1 MGAEAIRPQ
10 PAVLAGGT
18 QWLLLAARTLY
29 CLGCL
34 TLPLLVVR
42 ASGITASDA
51 LFAMAL
57 LMAAAAVVGRGQ
69 LPKLHG
75 LGVIVVAGAG
85 YTVAALLSS
94 LTLPADALIGSA
106 FAAVKFFYL
115 TAVWFALGIFVLP
128 SFTHT
133 VSAVSFWTLG
143 CALSGLG
150 GLAQTVIDPT
160 VIPLTESIVGRAV
173 GFTGHPNDL
182 GASLG
187 IALAPALALATGT
200 ALSRFRRLL
209 TGACLTL
216 VVTGLIL
223 SASASGII
231 SAVAAVATWI
241 VLTGRTRLGLIL
253 AGIGAAVL
261 VAVGVLLET
270 ASVELSAVADLYAL
284 SEGGKGGT
292 FAERIDTF
300 VAAWEEISAQP
311 LLGVGTVAGGRLT
324 RVGLATHNV
333 LLGAW
338 FETGVLGMLSLLLI
352 LLAAFWISRRALQ
365 LAVDREVRNLVAAL
379 VGAEVAFSIYSMTA
393 PGLYQRYGW
402 ISVAL
407 IFAMYNSLRLHYVT
421 HSRWNNA

>member
-1 MGAEAIRPQ
+1 MGAEALRQ
-10 PAVLAGGT
+10 QAVPAADGSR
-18 QWLLLAARTLY
+18 WLLLVARALY

-34 TLPLLVVR
+34 TLPLLVLR
-42 ASGITASDA
+42 AGGVTASDA
-51 LFAMAL
+51 LFAIAL
-57 LMAAAAVVGRGQ
+57 LLTAAAVAGRGH

-75 LGVIVVAGAG
+75 LGVIVIAGAG
-85 YTVAALLSS
+85 YTAAALLSS
-94 LTLPADALIGSA
+94 LTLPVDELVGSV

-115 TAVWFALGIFVLP
+115 TAVWFALGILVLP
-128 SFTHT
+128 SFAHT

-150 GLAQTVIDPT
+150 GLAQTVIDPAI
-160 VIPLTESIVGRAV
+160 IPLTESIVGRAV

-187 IALAPALALATGT
+187 IALAPALALATGS
-200 ALSRFRRLL
+200 ALSRFRRVL
-209 TGACLTL
+209 TAACLTL
-216 VVTGLIL
+216 VVAGLIL

-231 SAVAAVATWI
+231 SAVVAIATWI
-241 VLTGRTRLGLIL
+241 VLTGRTRLGLLL
-253 AGIGAAVL
+253 AGIGVAVL
-261 VAVGVLLET
+261 LAVGALLET
-270 ASVELSAVADLYAL
+270 SSVELSAVADLYAL

-300 VAAWEEISAQP
+300 AAAWDEISAQP
-311 LLGVGTVAGGRLT
+311 LVGVGTVAGGRLT

-338 FETGVLGMLSLLLI
+338 FETGVLGLLALLLI
-352 LLAAFWISRRALQ
+352 LLTSFWISRRALQ
-365 LAVDREVRNLVAAL
+365 MAVDREVLNVVAAL
-379 VGAEVAFSIYSMTA
+379 IGAEVAFFVYSMTA

-407 IFAMYNSLRLHYVT
+407 VVAMYNSLKLDHLVRRRRNPT
-421 HSRWNNA
+421 